1 METTTTTTPSIRERD
16 GVGKIREE
24 VNGILYVFGKTES
37 VSERD
42 EGLVRSLREALE
54 CWEKGEEFG
63 VRSRVDDDEDEE
75 GEWRVEWG
83 WTQRGEVEARWINQN
98 VNEGEEGIQLPSLS
112 NLETLEPTAVPT
124 RDQLIRV
131 SPGIVVSWLKEIGR
145 KELSAGL
152 FLRWLDELRVLQQ
165 AQVSSNEEEQV
176 GLAKK

>member
-1 METTTTTTPSIRERD
+1 LETTTTTTPSIRERD

-42 EGLVRSLREALE
+42 EGLIKSMREAVE

-63 VRSRVDDDEDEE
+63 VRSRVNDDEEDKEE
-75 GEWRVEWG
+75 GEWRVEWS
-83 WTQRGEVEARWINQN
+83 WTQSGEVEARWINSSGNQ
-98 VNEGEEGIQLPSLS
+98 GEEGIRLPSIS
-112 NLETLEPTAVPT
+112 NLETSEPTP
-124 RDQLIRV
+124 DELIRV

-145 KELSAGL
+145 KELSAGV

-165 AQVSSNEEEQV
+165 AQIGSNQEEQV